1 MNTNR
6 SKTLKRI
13 IFGLF
18 VISII
23 SIACIGSGVGNTDDP
38 SAKVEAAIQAK
49 VGAGSLQVADA
60 SARGVAGASGAS
72 SGSYFPEYQKIT
84 VDPAHKYLQMKPG
97 DSASFTVTV
106 ANNDNKTIEV
116 KPRVLITP
124 YTQYFMNESWI
135 SINPSEKSLK
145 PGDKMEFEVK
155 VSVPKDTSV
164 GSYAVLL
171 AFSDKVPEGDVAGIY
186 PNFPGTMQLNVQ
198 VWIPPVVQIL
208 TPYVNDLVEAGKD
221 YTYEIKLKNIGDK
234 DIAISPKLVE
244 GGNIIYYGYAAS
256 SNVASSSAAS
266 SSGSSSSVASS
277 SESPSNAASPNKVSS
292 IMAPSAGSGQTLG
305 NEAISI
311 EAPDKIK
318 AGQTAVVKLKLAV
331 PANAKGSYSG
341 SLELHIDDPGIING
355 GSVPLNFRILP
366 VLKEPY
372 ETTFEARANDPIT
385 LEVKAYQYGYSI
397 YTAGGNRDTTA
408 SFNVGLKD
416 PSGKEVK
423 PVLASTKSI
432 GSVSIVDNSY
442 PQPYPLLE
450 KSSRIMDSTVTSN
463 EGSYQGGTTTFV
475 ETYTAPGAVGKWTL
489 SILPKNTDNFEYSV
503 TIGAAGN

>member
-23 SIACIGSGVGNTDDP
+23 SIACVGSGVGNTDDP

-49 VGAGSLQVADA
+49 VGAGSLQVANA

-72 SGSYFPEYQKIT
+72 TGSYFPEYQKIT
-84 VDPAHKYLQMKPG
+84 VDPAYKYLQMKPG

-145 PGDKMEFEVK
+145 PGEKMEFEVK

-198 VWIPPVVQIL
+198 VWVPPVVQIL

-244 GGNIIYYGYAAS
+244 GGNIIHYGYAAS

-266 SSGSSSSVASS
+266 SSA
-277 SESPSNAASPNKVSS
+277 AAS
-292 IMAPSAGSGQTLG
+292 IIAPSAGSGQTLG

-331 PANAKGSYSG
+331 PAYAKGSYSG

-355 GSVPLNFRILP
+355 GSVPLNFRVLP

-372 ETTFEARANDPIT
+372 ETTFEARTNDPVT
-385 LEVKAYQYGYSI
+385 VEVTAYQYGYGMYSV
-397 YTAGGNRDTTA
+397 GGNQDITP
-408 SFNVGLKD
+408 SFNISLKD

-423 PVLASTKSI
+423 PALVSTKSI
-432 GSVSIVDNSY
+432 GSVSIIDGTY
-442 PQPYPLLE
+442 PQPIPLAD
-450 KSSRIMDSTVTSN
+450 KSSNVVSSTGTSGQ
-463 EGSYQGGTTTFV
+463 GSYQGGSTTFV
-475 ETYTAPGAVGKWTL
+475 ETYTAPGAAGKWIL
-489 SILPKNTDNFEYSV
+489 SILPKNTDNFGYSV
-503 TIGAAGN
+503 TVGAAEK